1 MSSEKELEEKMKK
14 FFNIKNTKRVIA
26 VRDDTYKKLLEL
38 QAEMIQKRKERVTV
52 SELVN
57 FLIDFYKE
65 KEGKKWWRDFSVKR

>member
-65 KEGKKWWRDFSVKR
+65 KEGKK